1 MEPRNLIV
9 CCDGTNNL
17 FGSENT
23 NVVRLVQSLERDST
37 RQLVY
42 YDPGVGTLPEPGF
55 VSWFGK
61 RFSELFGLAFG
72 TGLVPKVGQAY
83 AFLMQH
89 WRPGDRV
96 YLFGFSRG
104 AYSVRVLAALLHMYG
119 LLQAGNENLVPYLLR
134 TFKASRRKLDKS
146 SKSASEF
153 WRLHNEFRKTF
164 AQAVPGTDDRRFPI
178 HFMGVWDTVSSVGWL
193 WDPLRFPFT
202 QRNPSVRTLRHAV
215 SLDERRAFFRQN
227 LLALAE
233 NAEPAQN
240 LLEVWYPGVHADVG
254 GGYPEDEGGLWREA
268 FAWMLG
274 EAQAAGLRIDPN
286 RLKSVWVHSPVPE
299 KPWCERAHESLTW
312 KWWLA
317 EVFPKLQFRGVGRW
331 RMPHVN
337 LGRARYIRNPVLVS
351 ESAMLRLKDCVPPYR
366 PRPRELHDLLAGG
379 QPPSSKMVAGT
390 VPRTDF
396 ADVLQR
402 ARALAAENPPRS

>member
-23 NVVRLVQSLERDST
+23 NVVRLVQTLERDST

-55 VSWFGK
+55 VSWLGK
-61 RFSELFGLAFG
+61 RSSEVFGLAFG
-72 TGLVPKVGQAY
+72 AGLVPKVGQAY

-104 AYSVRVLAALLHMYG
+104 AYSVRTLAALLHMYG
-119 LLQAGNENLVPYLLR
+119 LLQAGNENLIPYLLR
-134 TFKASRRKLDKS
+134 MFKASRRKLDKS
-146 SKSASEF
+146 TASASGF
-153 WRLHNEFRKTF
+153 WRLCNEFRKTF
-164 AQAVPGTDDRRFPI
+164 AQAIPDCDDRRFPI

-202 QRNPSVRTLRHAV
+202 QRNPSVRTIRHAV

-227 LLALAE
+227 VFALADGKST
-233 NAEPAQN
+233 QD
-240 LLEVWYPGVHADVG
+240 LVEVWYPGVHADVG
-254 GGYPEDEGGLWREA
+254 GGYPEDEGGLWRET
-268 FAWMLG
+268 FTWMLG
-274 EAQAAGLRIDPN
+274 EAQAAGLMIDPV
-286 RLKSVWVHSPVPE
+286 RLQAVWGHSAVPD
-299 KPWCERAHESLTW
+299 KPWCERAHRSLTW
-312 KWWLA
+312 KWLLA
-317 EVFPKLQFRGVGRW
+317 EVFPKLHFRGPGRW
-331 RMPHVN
+331 RLPHVN
-337 LGRARYIRNPVLVS
+337 LGRPRRIRSPVQVS
-351 ESAMLRLKDCVPPYR
+351 ETVMLRLKDCVPPYR
-366 PRPRELHDLLAGG
+366 PRPKELQDLVAGG
-379 QPPSSKMVAGT
+379 PPFSSKMVAGS
-390 VPRTDF
+390 VRRTDF

-402 ARALAAENPPRS
+402 AVAAAAASPTRR